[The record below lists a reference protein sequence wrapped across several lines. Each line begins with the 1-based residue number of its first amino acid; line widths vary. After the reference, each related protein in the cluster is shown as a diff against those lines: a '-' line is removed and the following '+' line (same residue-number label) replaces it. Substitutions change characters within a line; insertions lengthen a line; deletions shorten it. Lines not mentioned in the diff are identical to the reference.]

1 MRKIA
6 YILSFGHSG
15 STLLSLILEQ
25 HKQTVSIG
33 EFNNFSKK
41 LSKLPNDRLCSCGES
56 VASCLLWKNFYQTS
70 QEHLS
75 MDIKDEY
82 DLLLTSFDKNFPAET
97 VIVDSSKV
105 IKNVLHL
112 REMDEVDLRVI
123 YLIKDV
129 RSFLVSTKR
138 KALKRGEKFGFL
150 QLLKHAFIWYRDNQY
165 NLNYLEQNGVN
176 HLKMG
181 YEELCLYSQEANK
194 VLFDFLDLESTE
206 KAKNIGNS
214 QGHMLFGNRMRKDS
228 NKNVEVKYDNVWF
241 TDVLVNIIGT
251 MLPKVAK
258 FNRKV
263 TYSNKFDQIWGTPKS

>member
-25 HKQTVSIG
+25 HQQTISIG

-41 LSKLPNDRLCSCGES
+41 LSGLPRDRKCSCGDTVDE
-56 VASCLLWKNFYQTS
+56 CLLWKDFYQAS
-70 QEHLS
+70 QENSS
-75 MDIKDEY
+75 MNINEEY
-82 DLLLTSFDKNFPAET
+82 SLLLDSFNNNFSDET

-112 REMDEVDLRVI
+112 QDLDNVDLRVI

-138 KALKRGEKFGFL
+138 KALKREEKFGL
-150 QLLKHAFIWYRDNQY
+150 WQSLKHAYIWYRDNQY
-165 NLNYLEQNGVN
+165 SLNYLEQNGIN
-176 HLKMG
+176 HLKMS
-181 YEELCLYSQEANK
+181 YEELCLYPQEANES
-194 VLFDFLDLESTE
+194 LFSFLDLEAS
-206 KAKNIGNS
+206 KIAKKIDNS
-214 QGHMLFGNRMRKDS
+214 QGHMLFGNRMRNDS

-241 TDVLVNIIGT
+241 TDTLINIIGAV
-251 MLPKVAK
+251 MPRVAK

-263 TYSNKFDQIWGTPKS
+263 TYSNNFDQIWRGKG